1 MITLLIHISRKI
13 ITFEIKIIDLIVNT
27 VLRIVNC
34 KWPNCKLFQML
45 TFPNA
50 KINLGLNIV
59 EKRADGYHNIET
71 VFYPIGLCDVLEVV
85 PSETCTDYSFSSSG
99 ITIDGD
105 PEDNLIVKAYR
116 LLRSEYQFPAIDIS
130 LIKQIPFGAGLGGGS
145 ADAAFMLKAINELFT
160 LKLTPK
166 KLEKL
171 ASSLGADCPVF
182 IRNRPVFA
190 TGIGNAFTSIDLSLK
205 GYFLLLVKPDIHVS
219 TPEAYSLVVP
229 EKPETSLLEL
239 IKQPVSNWKNT
250 IKNDFEKS
258 VFARYPSINKIK
270 NDLYEMGAVYA
281 SMSGSGSSV
290 FGIFETEPEKND
302 LLEGFFVMG
311 GMLE

>member
-1 MITLLIHISRKI
+1 MI
-13 ITFEIKIIDLIVNT
+13 V
-27 VLRIVNC
+27 
-34 KWPNCKLFQML
+34 
-45 TFPNA
+45 FPNA

-71 VFYPIGLCDVLEVV
+71 VFYPIGLCDVLEVE

-99 ITIDGD
+99 IPLDGD
-105 PEDNLIVKAYR
+105 PEDNLIVKAYH
-116 LLRSEYQFPAIDIS
+116 LLRSGYQFPPIDIS
-130 LIKQIPFGAGLGGGS
+130 LVKQIPFGAGLGGGS
-145 ADAAFMLKAINELFT
+145 ADAAFMLKSINELFK
-160 LKLTPK
+160 LKITPSR
-166 KLEKL
+166 LEKI
-171 ASSLGADCPVF
+171 AAKLGADCPVF

-190 TGIGNAFTSIDLSLK
+190 SGIGNVFNSIDLSLK

-239 IKQPVSNWKNT
+239 INLPVSKWKNT

-258 VFARYPSINKIK
+258 VFARYPAINKIK

-290 FGIFETEPEKND
+290 FGIFETAPESTN
-302 LLEGFFVMG
+302 LFEGCFVTG